1 MEKEAFEF
9 LAAQANTAADKRVQV
24 VNGKTF
30 LIGDDVRELTE
41 SSQAKKRI
49 VTHSLTSIID
59 YVQGHVDRTRG
70 QEKIES
76 KLLIQI
82 VAPDEVRLLGELDQ
96 YGNREILIDAE
107 PLMDQFE
114 FGSWTDR
121 ESLNIALQ
129 SMFVK
134 NDDRDTLLEFIGKYK
149 ESNDTIANDDGITQG
164 ATIKVGA
171 GTVQD
176 VKVPNP
182 VTLMPFR
189 TFTEVGQPES
199 EFIFRMSQGMKGA
212 LFEADGGKWRLDA
225 FTNIKDYFE
234 QQLGKYISAGV
245 VVVLG

>member
-9 LAAQANTAADKRVQV
+9 LANQANTAANKRVQV

-30 LIGDDVRELTE
+30 LIGDDVHELAE
-41 SSQAKKRI
+41 SSQARNRMN
-49 VTHSLTSIID
+49 THSLTSIVD
-59 YVQGHVDRTRG
+59 YVEGHVDRTRG
-70 QEKIES
+70 KEKIES

-82 VAPDEVRLLGELDQ
+82 EASNEVRLLGELNQ
-96 YGNREILIDAE
+96 YGERETLTVAE
-107 PLMDQFE
+107 PLMDQFK
-114 FGSWTDR
+114 FGKWTDR

-134 NDDRDTLLEFIGKYK
+134 NDDRDVLLEFIGKYK
-149 ESNDTIANDDGITQG
+149 ESNDTIANDDGVTQG

-182 VTLMPFR
+182 VKLMPFR
-189 TFTEVGQPES
+189 TFTEVEQPES
-199 EFIFRMSQGMKGA
+199 EFIFRMSQGMQGA
-212 LFEADGGKWRLDA
+212 LFEADGGKWRLDTFA
-225 FTNIKDYFE
+225 NIKNYFE
-234 QQLGKYISAGV
+234 KQLDKYIAAGS

>member
-9 LAAQANTAADKRVQV
+9 LADQANTAADKRVQV

-96 YGNREILIDAE
+96 YGDREILIDAE

-121 ESLNIALQ
+121 ESLNIVLQ